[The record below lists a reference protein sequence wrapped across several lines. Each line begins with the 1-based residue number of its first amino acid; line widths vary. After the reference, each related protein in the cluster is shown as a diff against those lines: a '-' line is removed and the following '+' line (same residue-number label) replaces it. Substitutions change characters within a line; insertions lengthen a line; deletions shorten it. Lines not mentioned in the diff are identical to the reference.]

1 MRAASIAPLAIAA
14 LLAACGGNVAERGL
28 VAGDPLAAPGS
39 TGGADLVDPL
49 IVGDR
54 LLAAGEADL
63 ALGSYLRAAG
73 GPDGMTPTVMQA
85 MANANIAL
93 GRLHQ
98 AERLL
103 RDVVEAEPRN
113 ARAMNNLGVV
123 LLELGRTGEAER
135 VFRTA
140 FALQPSPEIRDNLR
154 VSRAKLE
161 DAFYPQTRD
170 DAFTLT
176 RRDNGSYGLHPPE
189 QFP

>member
-1 MRAASIAPLAIAA
+1 MALAGCA
-14 LLAACGGNVAERGL
+14 GDVAERGL
-28 VAGDPLAAPGS
+28 VADDPLAAPGS
-39 TGGADLVDPL
+39 AGGTDLVDPL

-54 LLAAGEADL
+54 LLDAGEPEL
-63 ALGSYLRAAG
+63 ALASYLRAAG
-73 GPDGMTPTVMQA
+73 GTEGMTPTVMHA
-85 MANANIAL
+85 MARANIAM

-113 ARAMNNLGVV
+113 ARALNNLGVV
-123 LLELGRTGEAER
+123 LLELDRTGEAHR

-154 VSRAKLE
+154 VSGAKME
-161 DAFYPQTRD
+161 NAIYPEPAD

-176 RRDNGSYGLHPPE
+176 RRTNGSYGLHAPE